1 MRDDDELKPGVDKP
15 TIWQYVIGAVVIVGF
30 ALVTYWW
37 LAHRG
42 R

>member
-15 TIWQYVIGAVVIVGF
+15 TRRQYLIGAVVIVIF
-30 ALVTYWW
+30 SLAAYWW
-37 LAHRG
+37 LTR